1 MSDKETGPPTESSGY
16 FRDLS
21 GWVDRLTKI
30 IFIAMPLAGCFF
42 IMDVPFYLEWSI
54 LREQYYGLILAMILP
69 CTFILVPMSR
79 KSPRDRVPWY
89 DAILA
94 VLGAVVGLYVAI
106 FYLKIT
112 LALGTITPDRVIL
125 GTIGIFLI
133 LEASRRV
140 TNWFLASFGLFFIL
154 FPHLSW
160 LFPDLL
166 SGLSLPFSQQVNYLF
181 LETNAML
188 GIIFGVAAIIVLAFI
203 LFGNLLFSIGGG
215 AFITNVAMAAFGRF
229 RGGPG
234 KMAVVGSSLFGTISG
249 VAVANV
255 ATTGVVTIPLMKRI
269 GYRNHIAGAIEAVA
283 STGGQICPPIMG
295 ATAFVMAE
303 VLGIPYQKV
312 AIAAIIPAFLY
323 YTTIFFQVDMEAGK
337 SGLKGLPRE
346 QLPKIF
352 SFMGKSPFFIIP
364 FAVLLVALFVLYLAP
379 AKAALIGV
387 ASILILGFFFQ
398 KETRFRL
405 HWILDGLHETG
416 RALVQLG
423 SIAALA
429 GIVVGT
435 ISYTGF
441 GFIISLY
448 LGQLA
453 GGNLFILLPI
463 VAVASLIMG
472 MGMPTLS
479 VYIVLAI
486 LLAPTMV
493 QLGVEPIAAHLFI
506 LYLGTASMVTP
517 PVCIAAYAAAAI
529 ANASPIRTGF
539 AAARFGVIAY
549 IVPFLFI
556 FFPALLFQGSPGG
569 ILVATV
575 TALFGCFALSAAL
588 TGYLFQELSPV
599 KRILF
604 ALAGIGLMIP
614 IKGQSVGFCLLCNLT
629 SAVIMFSLLTFEWK
643 RKREIGRISKPI
655 QGRLLRSH

>member
-1 MSDKETGPPTESSGY
+1 
-16 FRDLS
+16 
-21 GWVDRLTKI
+21 
-30 IFIAMPLAGCFF
+30 
-42 IMDVPFYLEWSI
+42 
-54 LREQYYGLILAMILP
+54 MILP
-69 CTFILVPMSR
+69 CPFILVPMSR

-89 DAILA
+89 DVILA
-94 VLGAVVGLYVAI
+94 ILGAVVGLYVAI

-125 GTIGIFLI
+125 GTIAIFLI

-140 TNWFLASFGLFFIL
+140 TNWFLASFGLL
-154 FPHLSW
+154 FVLLPHLSR

-166 SGLSLPFSQQVNYLF
+166 SGFSMPFSQQVNYLF

-188 GIIFGVAAIIVLAFI
+188 SIIFGVAAIIVLAFI

-215 AFITNVAMAAFGRF
+215 AFITNVAMAAFGGF

-249 VAVANV
+249 VVVANV

-269 GYRNHIAGAIEAVA
+269 GYKAHIAGAIESVA

-303 VLGIPYQKV
+303 VLGMPYQKV

-323 YTTIFFQVDMEAGK
+323 YATIFFQVDMEAGK
-337 SGLKGLPRE
+337 AGLKGLPRD

-352 SFMGKSPFFIIP
+352 SVMGKSHFFIIP
-364 FAVLLVALFVLYLAP
+364 FAVLLFALFILYMAP

-387 ASILILGFFFQ
+387 ASILILGFLFQ
-398 KETRFRL
+398 RETRFRFG
-405 HWILDGLHETG
+405 WILDGLHGTG
-416 RALVQLG
+416 KAMVQLG

-435 ISYTGF
+435 ISYMGL

-448 LGQLA
+448 LGQFA
-453 GGNLFILLPI
+453 GGHLFILLPI

-486 LLAPTMV
+486 LLAPAMV
-493 QLGVEPIAAHLFI
+493 ELGVQPIAAHLFI

-517 PVCIAAYAAAAI
+517 PVCIGAYAGAAI
-529 ANASPIRTGF
+529 ANASPMRTGF
-539 AAARFGVIAY
+539 TAARFGVIAY

-569 ILVATV
+569 ILIATV

-614 IKGQSVGFCLLCNLT
+614 IKGQFVAFCLVCNLV
-629 SAVIMFSLLTFEWK
+629 SVVIMMLLLTFEWK
-643 RKREIGRISKPI
+643 RKREIGRTSEQI
-655 QGRLLRSH
+655 QGGLLRSP

>member
-1 MSDKETGPPTESSGY
+1 MSDKETAPPAESSGY
-16 FRDLS
+16 LRDLS
-21 GWVDRLTKI
+21 GWLDHLTKI
-30 IFIAMPLAGCFF
+30 IFIAMPLVGCFF

-54 LREQYYGLILAMILP
+54 LREQYYGLILAMVLP
-69 CTFILVPMSR
+69 CTFILIPMSS

-94 VLGAVVGLYVAI
+94 ILGAVVGLYIAV

-112 LALGTITPDRVIL
+112 LTLGDVTPDRVIM
-125 GTIGIFLI
+125 GTIALAII

-166 SGLSLPFSQQVNYLF
+166 SGLSMPFVHQVNYLF

-188 GIIFGVAAIIVLAFI
+188 SIILGVAAIIVLAFI
-203 LFGNLLFSIGGG
+203 LFGSLLFSIGGG

-269 GYRNHIAGAIEAVA
+269 GYKSYIAGAIESVA

-303 VLGIPYQKV
+303 VLGMPYQKV

-323 YTTIFFQVDMEAGK
+323 YATIFFQVDMEAGK
-337 SGLKGLPRE
+337 AGLKGLPRD
-346 QLPKIF
+346 QLPKLR
-352 SFMGKSPFFIIP
+352 SVMGKGHFFIIP
-364 FAVLLVALFVLYLAP
+364 FAVLLIALFYLYLTP
-379 AKAALIGV
+379 AKAALMGV
-387 ASILILGFFFQ
+387 ASIVILGFFFQ

-405 HWILDGLHETG
+405 GWILDGLHQTSQ
-416 RALVQLG
+416 AMVQLG

-435 ISYTGF
+435 ISYTGL

-448 LGQLA
+448 LGQFA
-453 GGNLFILLPI
+453 GGHLFILLPI
-463 VAVASLIMG
+463 VAVASLVMG

-479 VYIVLAI
+479 VYIVLAV
-486 LLAPTMV
+486 LLAPAMV

-517 PVCIAAYAAAAI
+517 PVCIAAYAGAAI
-529 ANASPIRTGF
+529 ANASPMRTGF

-569 ILVATV
+569 ILIAIG

-588 TGYLFQELSPV
+588 TGYLFQELSKF

-614 IKGQSVGFCLLCNLT
+614 IKGQSVGFCLLCNL
-629 SAVIMFSLLTFEWK
+629 SSIVIMFLLLTFEWK

-655 QGRLLRSH
+655 QEGLLRSH